1 MRIQVVLA
9 SRLVT
14 ARKSTPEAGPET
26 SELVKHGKVSIDIV
40 SDDNLASR
48 QRWSIY
54 NPRTRDHANLMMNAS
69 FLVHIH
75 LQNQSSLLTISQFSK
90 GSGER
95 ERLRRDKEYRTDD
108 FIPTNLPVIP

>member
-1 MRIQVVLA
+1 MRIQGVLA

-48 QRWSIY
+48 QR
-54 NPRTRDHANLMMNAS
+54 
-69 FLVHIH
+69 
-75 LQNQSSLLTISQFSK
+75 
-90 GSGER
+90 
-95 ERLRRDKEYRTDD
+95 
-108 FIPTNLPVIP
+108 